1 MAGRPKKKAPDTKK
15 STEELVRM
23 AALLFQYPYDD
34 RKGKRKNTF
43 PSIRSVAEEMN
54 TTILRT
60 RKLLITAGY
69 YTTEQSREV
78 QLRFS
83 RGQSIEQI
91 MEAMNIKK
99 ASVYSY
105 LPYQGIAYNL
115 DETTVNADRHR
126 LFRRRKKAVQEL
138 GRRVGHPDGEQ
149 YLWEALLL
157 FADYPFQT
165 AKGLKYSYTI
175 KTGRNGDF
183 IGEIIF
189 DRKAKSV
196 TKSTINLAYKKA
208 LEIQE
213 KEGYV
218 SGPKKLGVF
227 GASYI
232 YPIFVRLGVI
242 TPEKEK
248 E

>member
-1 MAGRPKKKAPDTKK
+1 MAGRHKKKDPDMKQSMEQLINTVVNLYR
-15 STEELVRM
+15 E
-23 AALLFQYPYDD
+23 PYDD
-34 RKGKRKNTF
+34 RNDSRSSEL
-43 PSIRSVAEEMN
+43 PSIRQVAEEMDSS
-54 TTILRT
+54 IWRV

-69 YTTEQSREV
+69 YSTAQSREV
-78 QLRFS
+78 QKMIAD
-83 RGQSIEQI
+83 GQSIEQI
-91 MEAMNIKK
+91 IEKTNIKR

-105 LPYQGIAYNL
+105 IPYKDFAYNL
-115 DETTVNADRHR
+115 DQTTVNADRQK
-126 LFRRRKKAVQEL
+126 LFRLRKRAVQEL
-138 GRRVGHPDGEQ
+138 GKRIGYPEGEQ

-157 FADYPFQT
+157 FANYPFQT

-175 KTGRNGDF
+175 KTGRNGEYL
-183 IGEIIF
+183 GEIVF

-196 TKSTINLAYKKA
+196 TRATINLAYEKA

-232 YPIFVRLGVI
+232 YPVFVRLGVI
-242 TPEKEK
+242 IPEKK
-248 E
+248 

>member
-1 MAGRPKKKAPDTKK
+1 MAGRTKKKSPDTKK

-34 RKGKRKNTF
+34 RKGKRNNEF
-43 PSIRSVAEEMN
+43 PSIRSVAGEMN

-78 QLRFS
+78 QRLFAK
-83 RGQSIEQI
+83 GQTIEQI
-91 MEAMNIKK
+91 MEAMHIKK

-115 DETTVNADRHR
+115 DVTTVNADRHR

-138 GRRVGHPDGEQ
+138 EKRIGHPDGEL
-149 YLWEALLL
+149 YLWEALAL
-157 FADYPFQT
+157 FVNYPFQT
-165 AKGLKYSYTI
+165 AKGMKYSYTI
-175 KTGRNGDF
+175 KTGRDGEYS
-183 IGEIIF
+183 GEIVF
-189 DRKAKSV
+189 DRKAKRV
-196 TKSTINLAYKKA
+196 TRATINMAYQKA

-232 YPIFVRLGVI
+232 YPVFIRLGVI
-242 TPEKEK
+242 TSEKG
-248 E
+248 

>member
-1 MAGRPKKKAPDTKK
+1 MTGRPKKKTPDTKK
-15 STEELVRM
+15 STEELVSL
-23 AALLFQYPYDD
+23 AAWLFEIPFDD
-34 RKGKRKNTF
+34 RKGKRKENL
-43 PSIRSVAEEMN
+43 PSIRNVADEMN
-54 TTILRT
+54 TTILRV

-69 YTTEQSREV
+69 YSTEQSREA
-78 QLRFS
+78 QRLFTK
-83 RGQSIEQI
+83 GQTIEQI
-91 MEAMNIKK
+91 MEEMHIKK

-138 GRRVGHPDGEQ
+138 EKRIGHPDGEL

-157 FADYPFQT
+157 FANYPFKT
-165 AKGLKYSYTI
+165 AKGLKYSYSI
-175 KTGRNGDF
+175 KTGRDGEYV
-183 IGEIIF
+183 GEIIF
-189 DRKAKSV
+189 DRKTKSV
-196 TKSTINLAYKKA
+196 TRATINLAYKKA
-208 LEIQE
+208 LEIQK

-232 YPIFVRLGVI
+232 YPVFIRLGVI
-242 TPEKEK
+242 TPEKG
-248 E
+248 

>member
-1 MAGRPKKKAPDTKK
+1 MAGRTKKKSPDTKK

-23 AALLFQYPYDD
+23 AAQLFQYPYDD
-34 RKGKRKNTF
+34 RKGERKYLF
-43 PSIRSVAEEMN
+43 PSIRSVAGELN

-78 QLRFS
+78 QRLFAK
-83 RGQSIEQI
+83 GLTIEQI
-91 MEAMNIKK
+91 MEAMHIKK

-138 GRRVGHPDGEQ
+138 EKRIGHSDGEQ

-157 FADYPFQT
+157 FANYPFQT
-165 AKGLKYSYTI
+165 TKGLKYSYTI
-175 KTGRNGDF
+175 KTGRDGECS
-183 IGEIIF
+183 GEIVF

-196 TKSTINLAYKKA
+196 TRETINLAYEKV

-227 GASYI
+227 GASYV
-232 YPIFVRLGVI
+232 YPVFVRLGVI
-242 TPEKEK
+242 KPEKG
-248 E
+248 

>member
-1 MAGRPKKKAPDTKK
+1 MAGRHKKKNPNVKQSMNQVIETAIRLYR
-15 STEELVRM
+15 E
-23 AALLFQYPYDD
+23 PYDD
-34 RKGKRKNTF
+34 RSGKRSTAL
-43 PSIRSVAEEMN
+43 PSIRQVADEMGSS
-54 TTILRT
+54 IWRV

-69 YTTEQSREV
+69 YSTIQSREI
-78 QLRFS
+78 QLMLEE
-83 RGQSIEQI
+83 GQSIEQI
-91 MEAMNIKK
+91 IERTNIKR

-105 LPYQGIAYNL
+105 IPYKGFAYNL
-115 DETTVNADRHR
+115 DQTTVNADRQK
-126 LFRRRKKAVQEL
+126 LFRMRKKAVQALEKK
-138 GRRVGHPDGEQ
+138 VGNPDGEK
-149 YLWEALLL
+149 YLWEALYL
-157 FADYPFQT
+157 FANYPFQT

-175 KTGRNGDF
+175 KTGRDGEYS
-183 IGEIIF
+183 GEIVF
-189 DRKAKSV
+189 DWK
-196 TKSTINLAYKKA
+196 TKSITRATINLAYEKA

-232 YPIFVRLGVI
+232 YPIFIRLGVI